1 MIFIFYLLSFSHYN
15 GYTINQI
22 QFNSF
27 KADEALNSFIMDDY
41 DAIMHS
47 MTKID
52 LDELIKKLLTFI
64 QSHILE
70 IKNVKSLK
78 FVN

>member
-1 MIFIFYLLSFSHYN
+1 
-15 GYTINQI
+15 
-22 QFNSF
+22 
-27 KADEALNSFIMDDY
+27 MDDY
-41 DAIMHS
+41 DEVMQAMNNIN
-47 MTKID
+47 
-52 LDELIKKLLTFI
+52 LDEVIKKLLTFI